1 MRARSSSQILFFTQL
16 IPELF
21 RDPISCQFIL
31 SCHSAGD
38 PPRNYETCWSQM
50 PLCSLSRLLWLPF
63 ESAGQ
68 RPRDR
73 AWQVGAR
80 QFGQPSLALCA
91 GGQPASLQSHFCGS
105 FLGVAWRPGGALM
118 RGLSETLFSALK
130 VGAGRA
136 CEWGLG
142 GHESAG
148 RLADLAP
155 CSFQERDFNEEHW
168 RRPAPTLPRKTFAL
182 NSVPRGPS
190 LTNRTPLAF

>member
-50 PLCSLSRLLWLPF
+50 PLCSLSGLLWLPF
-63 ESAGQ
+63 EFSGQ

-73 AWQVGAR
+73 AWREDIG
-80 QFGQPSLALCA
+80 QFQRRSVTLCTWLTCLTRTLPPPGSLAW
-91 GGQPASLQSHFCGS
+91 
-105 FLGVAWRPGGALM
+105 VAWSSGEALV
-118 RGLSETLFSALK
+118 RCLSEIPFFLYLK
-130 VGAGRA
+130 VGAGGV

-142 GHESAG
+142 GRESA
-148 RLADLAP
+148 RQPTDLAP
-155 CSFQERDFNEEHW
+155 CSFQESDFNEEYR
-168 RRPAPTLPRKTFAL
+168 RRPAP
-182 NSVPRGPS
+182 PS
-190 LTNRTPLAF
+190 PENLCPQPCPLRSEPH